1 MLRKYRYFLL
11 FILLATGTGLMA
23 QNTYEIRIGVN
34 GYHFAPRVTNC
45 SVGDTIKFI
54 WVSGNNPTRSDDGQ
68 SLPTFNLN
76 NSSQVK
82 TFVMGTPGTI
92 PFYST
97 THGDQNGS
105 GMSGI
110 INVNGLSASLA
121 NKSLVSSLSVFPN
134 PANDKINV
142 NFVVKRENNV
152 LIRLLDV
159 LGNDV
164 ALLANDKY
172 VPGEYRQ
179 SFAVPGRVTKGL
191 YFVKVSVGSEVAI
204 KRISIQ

>member
-1 MLRKYRYFLL
+1 
-11 FILLATGTGLMA
+11 
-23 QNTYEIRIGVN
+23 
-34 GYHFAPRVTNC
+34 
-45 SVGDTIKFI
+45 
-54 WVSGNNPTRSDDGQ
+54 
-68 SLPTFNLN
+68 
-76 NSSQVK
+76 
-82 TFVMGTPGTI
+82 
-92 PFYST
+92 
-97 THGDQNGS
+97 
-105 GMSGI
+105 MSGQ
-110 INVNGLSASLA
+110 INVSGLSASIA

-164 ALLANDKY
+164 AVLASDKY
-172 VPGEYRQ
+172 SAGEYRQ
-179 SFAVPGRVTKGL
+179 SFAVPARVTKGL

>member
-1 MLRKYRYFLL
+1 VLKKLL
-11 FILLATGTGLMA
+11 YIVIILVSALSSIALA

-34 GYHFAPRVTNC
+34 GYHYSPRVTNC
-45 SVGDTIKFI
+45 SIGDTIKFI
-54 WVSGNNPTRSDDGQ
+54 WVSGANPTRSDDGQ
-68 SLPTFNLN
+68 SIPTFNLN
-76 NSSQVK
+76 ASNTVR
-82 TFVMGTPGTI
+82 TFVMTSAGSI

-110 INVNGLSASLA
+110 INVSGLSASLA
-121 NKSLVSSLSVFPN
+121 NKSLVSTLSVFPN

-142 NFVVKRENNV
+142 NFVVKKESNV
-152 LIRLLDV
+152 VIRLLDV

-164 ALLANDKY
+164 SILVNDKY
-172 VPGEYRQ
+172 SVGEYRQ
-179 SFAVPGRVTKGL
+179 SFAVPARVTKGL
-191 YFVKVSVGSEVAI
+191 YFVKVSVGTEVAI